1 MKAIQSI
8 LLLTCCVAALSCT
21 HDTKT
26 TPVSTSTGTPV
37 SSPTATPIATPTAA
51 LSTEVSESGD
61 TSNPNFEG
69 TIAVTEKKRS
79 ERPPATIRTVRT
91 ATHEGYD
98 RIVFEFAESGLP
110 GYRIEYTDKPV
121 QKCGSGEM
129 VSVRGNARLLIQ
141 IQPANAH
148 TEAGQVTTYP
158 ERERTLSLPVM
169 RELKLTCDFEADV
182 QWVLG
187 LASKNR
193 YRVVELLNP
202 ARLVVD
208 IKQ

>member
-1 MKAIQSI
+1 MKAIQAI

-21 HDTKT
+21 RDTKT
-26 TPVSTSTGTPV
+26 TPSTSTATPV
-37 SSPTATPIATPTAA
+37 SSPTATPLPTPTPV

-79 ERPPATIRTVRT
+79 ERPPATLKTVRT
-91 ATHEGYD
+91 ATHEGFD

-121 QKCGSGEM
+121 QKCGSGEA
-129 VSVRGNARLLIQ
+129 VSVRGDARMLIQ

-148 TEAGQVTTYP
+148 TEEGGVTSYP

-187 LASKNR
+187 LASQKR

>member
-8 LLLTCCVAALSCT
+8 LLLTCCVAVLSCT
-21 HDTKT
+21 RDTKT
-26 TPVSTSTGTPV
+26 TPSASTATPV
-37 SSPTATPIATPTAA
+37 ISPTATPLPTQTPV

-79 ERPPATIRTVRT
+79 ERPPATLRTVRT
-91 ATHEGYD
+91 ATHEGFD

-110 GYRIEYTDKPV
+110 GSRIEYTDKPA
-121 QKCGSGEM
+121 QKCGSGEG
-129 VSVRGNARLLIQ
+129 VSMRGNARLLIQ

-148 TEAGQVTTYP
+148 SEEGGVTTYP

-187 LASKNR
+187 LASQKR

>member
-1 MKAIQSI
+1 MKAIQAI

-21 HDTKT
+21 RDTKT
-26 TPVSTSTGTPV
+26 TPSTSTATPV
-37 SSPTATPIATPTAA
+37 SSPTATPLPTPTPV

-69 TIAVTEKKRS
+69 SIAVTEKKRS
-79 ERPPATIRTVRT
+79 ERPPATLKTVRT
-91 ATHEGYD
+91 ATHEGFD

-121 QKCGSGEM
+121 QKCGSGEA
-129 VSVRGNARLLIQ
+129 VSVRGDARMLIQ

-148 TEAGQVTTYP
+148 TEEGGVTSYP

-187 LASKNR
+187 LASQKR

>member
-21 HDTKT
+21 RDTKT
-26 TPVSTSTGTPV
+26 IPASTSSATPVI
-37 SSPTATPIATPTAA
+37 SPTATPLPTSTPV

-61 TSNPNFEG
+61 ISNPNFEG
-69 TIAVTEKKRS
+69 TIAVSEKKRS
-79 ERPPATIRTVRT
+79 ERPPATLKTVRT

-110 GYRIEYTDKPV
+110 GYRIEYTDRPV
-121 QKCGSGEM
+121 QKCGSGEA
-129 VSVRGNARLLIQ
+129 VSVRGDARMLIQ

-148 TEAGQVTTYP
+148 TEEGGVTTYP

-187 LASKNR
+187 LGSKNR